1 LSNKN
6 RLYCCFVDY
15 TKAFDT
21 IDRLNLW
28 YKFSKIGICG
38 KLLSVIKSM
47 YENVKTCITVDR
59 FYSDFFQNQVG
70 LMHGE
75 VISPIL
81 FAIYVND
88 CEMEFLNN
96 CCQPV

>member
-1 LSNKN
+1 
-6 RLYCCFVDY
+6 
-15 TKAFDT
+15 
-21 IDRLNLW
+21 
-28 YKFSKIGICG
+28 
-38 KLLSVIKSM
+38 M
-47 YENVKTCITVDR
+47 YENVKTYITVDG

-75 VISPIL
+75 VISQIL

>member
-59 FYSDFFQNQVG
+59 FYSDFFLSQVG

>member
-1 LSNKN
+1 MSNKN

-28 YKFSKIGICG
+28 YKFSKIDICG